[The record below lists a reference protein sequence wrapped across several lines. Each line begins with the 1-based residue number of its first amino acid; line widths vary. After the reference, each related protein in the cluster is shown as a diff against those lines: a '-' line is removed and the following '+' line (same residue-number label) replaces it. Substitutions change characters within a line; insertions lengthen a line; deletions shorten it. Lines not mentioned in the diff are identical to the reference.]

1 VEATTVELDLLIKG
15 GEVMDG
21 TGAPRYEADLG
32 ITGQRISLLGPGGGV
47 VACRVIDAQGL
58 VVCPGFVDLH
68 THVDFLLPLADHDVV
83 IEPFVRQGITTMVTG
98 NCGLGP
104 APLNPSTRSLLQGYT
119 EFLMDKPLDWKW
131 ETMHDFLDYLTDR
144 GVMVNCAQLCA
155 HAALRI
161 ATMGMAARTP
171 TQTELDHMCQLA
183 KESIEAGV
191 FGFSTGLM
199 YAPGM
204 YARTDEIIEIA
215 SLFQESDSVIAS
227 HIRGYSDT
235 MLDAVNELITV
246 GEQAKVRVQLSHLGA
261 FGRRHWSKVY
271 DAMKAIEQARERGLD
286 IHFDIVPWV
295 AGNTSLAAIFPPFAV
310 EGGIQKLLERLR
322 DPALRGQIRSEV
334 LSYVPEWPP
343 WEKGGGWSDNLSR
356 SFGWENIVVL
366 SMGTN
371 RTSPLIGKSLVQ
383 IGEEWDAEP
392 FDVAAQLLE
401 QEDGN
406 VFCAFLGLTGDFQRQ
421 DIIQDMLVHPQ
432 CVIIT
437 DAISQRDGIPMPSL
451 YGTFPRLLGHYARDL
466 QALSLE
472 EAVRKIT
479 SLPAKITGLQGR
491 GILGEGAFADV
502 TIFDPKTV
510 QGTSAYFQQKPEL
523 PRGIECVIV
532 NGQVIFENDVLHSDM
547 RTGAVLRRT

>member
-1 VEATTVELDLLIKG
+1 MELDLLIKG
-15 GEVMDG
+15 GEVIDG
-21 TGAPRYEADLG
+21 TGAPRYKADLG
-32 ITGQRISLLGPGGGV
+32 ITGKRISLLGSGEGA
-47 VACRVIDAQGL
+47 VARRVIDAPGL
-58 VVCPGFVDLH
+58 AVCPGFVDLH
-68 THVDFLLPLADHDVV
+68 SHVDFLLPLADHDVV

-104 APLNPSTRSLLQGYT
+104 APLNPSTRSLLRGYT
-119 EFLMDKPLDWKW
+119 EFLMDEPFDWNW
-131 ETMHDFLDYLTDR
+131 ETMHDFLDYLSVQ

-155 HAALRI
+155 HGALRI
-161 ATMGMAARTP
+161 ATMGMAARTA
-171 TQTELDHMCQLA
+171 TESEMDHMCQLA
-183 KESIEAGV
+183 MESIEAGV

-199 YAPGM
+199 YPPGM

-215 SLFQESDSVIAS
+215 SLFRESDGVITS

-271 DAMKAIEQARERGLD
+271 DAIIAIEQARERGLD

-310 EGGIQKLLERLR
+310 EGGIQRLLERLH
-322 DPALRGQIRSEV
+322 DPALRRQIRSEV

-366 SMGTN
+366 SMGIH
-371 RTSPLIGKSLVQ
+371 RTSPIIGKSLVQ
-383 IGEEWDAEP
+383 IGEEWDMEP
-392 FDVAAQLLE
+392 FDVAVHLLD
-401 QEDGN
+401 QEKGN
-406 VFCAFLGLTGDFQRQ
+406 VFCAFLGLTGDFERQ
-421 DIIQDMLVHPQ
+421 DIIQDMLVHPL

-479 SLPAKITGLQGR
+479 SLPASIIGLQDR
-491 GILGEGAFADV
+491 GMLREGVFADV
-502 TIFDPKTV
+502 TIFDPTTV
-510 QGTSAYFQQKPEL
+510 EGTSAYFQQEPEL
-523 PRGIECVIV
+523 PRGMKHVIV
-532 NGQVIFENDVLHSDM
+532 NGHVIFENDVLHSDM
-547 RTGAVLRRT
+547 RTGTVLRRT